1 MTENEMVKRL
11 LWSAMVAGFGALASL
26 VAHRAAGLLWRRLFA
41 EEPPE

>member
-1 MTENEMVKRL
+1 MTENDMVKRL

-26 VAHRAAGLLWRRLFA
+26 VANRAAGLLWRRLFA